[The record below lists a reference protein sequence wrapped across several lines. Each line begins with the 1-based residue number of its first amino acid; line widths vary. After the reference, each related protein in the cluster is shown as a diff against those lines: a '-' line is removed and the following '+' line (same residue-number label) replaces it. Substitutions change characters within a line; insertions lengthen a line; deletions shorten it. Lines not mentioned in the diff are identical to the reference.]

1 MSSPAQPAAP
11 KPVSTWRKVFAAI
24 LDFIFIFAI
33 SGYVVAS
40 ITGNTTESGF
50 DLKGG
55 PAFIVFAI
63 IILYFIL
70 FTRNRRCWCSLLNM
84 TTWQTSTP
92 RTYVGTGTSWKIW
105 VTN

>member
-11 KPVSTWRKVFAAI
+11 KPVSTWCKVVAAI
-24 LDFIFIFAI
+24 LDFIFIFGIAGYAI
-33 SGYVVAS
+33 GHF
-40 ITGNTTESGF
+40 TGNTTDEGF

-70 FTRNRRCWCSLLNM
+70 FRRYLGGTIFQRLL
-84 TTWQTSTP
+84 
-92 RTYVGTGTSWKIW
+92 RAR
-105 VTN
+105 

>member
-1 MSSPAQPAAP
+1 MSSPAQAAAP

-70 FTRNRRCWCSLLNM
+70 FTRYLGGTIFQRLL
-84 TTWQTSTP
+84 
-92 RTYVGTGTSWKIW
+92 RTR
-105 VTN
+105 